1 MTTNNTQGLDE
12 ILDSLAECSV
22 DSSRQGY
29 TKAYEYAADA
39 KQAILQWVADT
50 CIGDD
55 SDTPNVMIAME
66 HNRQRQIL
74 RAAGWKPSD
83 KEDG

>member
-12 ILDSLAECSV
+12 ILDSLAERSV

-39 KQAILQWVADT
+39 KQAILQWVADNV
-50 CIGDD
+50 IGIDELEASPD
-55 SDTPNVMIAME
+55 GR
-66 HNRQRQIL
+66 RQYQGRMSRNAL
-74 RAAGWKPSD
+74 RRKQRERN
-83 KEDG
+83 K